1 MREERVQKG
10 QWIGLVAGTF
20 FALTGT
26 QKERKI
32 TVCPTTHLQDD
43 VCVTALLVR
52 IGLLREDQ
60 FLPFV
65 LILPGSP
72 QNRCGFRLIYYT
84 PNNLDCTTLLHP
96 CRKNKVLTIR

>member
-1 MREERVQKG
+1 MREEIVQKG
-10 QWIGLVAGTF
+10 QWIGLVAETF

-32 TVCPTTHLQDD
+32 AVCPTTHLQDD

-60 FLPFV
+60 FLPFA

-72 QNRCGFRLIYYT
+72 QNRCGFVVCQ
-84 PNNLDCTTLLHP
+84 DA
-96 CRKNKVLTIR
+96 CRFLNQLPAPIMMEKMQGR